1 MDKIITYHS
10 FCQSTENETTTK
22 NKGVV
27 AVVVGLCLSFQ
38 ESKTVF
44 HVTFEPKVLWG
55 QNNYIHLG
63 TLLTT
68 WASYYKLFWTHV
80 ISYFKKKK
88 IKIKILRCE
97 NSYFLDSSL
106 HAIPINVS
114 AFKAIITHLFLI
126 FDHLSIPALN
136 LCHDPMSN
144 NFLRDT
150 WVHCWVSNYLITT
163 TYAKF
168 SISDI

>member
-1 MDKIITYHS
+1 MKQQPKIKGWWQWWWDFVWAFRKARQFFMLPLNLRCCEAKTITSILVPSSQPGHLIINCSEHTS
-10 FCQSTENETTTK
+10 F
-22 NKGVV
+22 
-27 AVVVGLCLSFQ
+27 
-38 ESKTVF
+38 
-44 HVTFEPKVLWG
+44 P
-55 QNNYIHLG
+55 
-63 TLLTT
+63 
-68 WASYYKLFWTHV
+68 
-80 ISYFKKKK
+80 ISKKKK

-97 NSYFLDSSL
+97 NSHFLDSSL